1 MKNEKIVDELAHYKL
16 QLAEALPRLEKQRK
30 FEESGQDDWDLEAGD
45 YWTAEQLQ
53 NWVDDLQEKI
63 ELASTWRRWPT
74 PEHWEAASW

>member
-53 NWVDDLQEKI
+53 NWVDDLREKI
-63 ELASTWRRWPT
+63 ERATLDVNDSPHWR
-74 PEHWEAASW
+74 AASW